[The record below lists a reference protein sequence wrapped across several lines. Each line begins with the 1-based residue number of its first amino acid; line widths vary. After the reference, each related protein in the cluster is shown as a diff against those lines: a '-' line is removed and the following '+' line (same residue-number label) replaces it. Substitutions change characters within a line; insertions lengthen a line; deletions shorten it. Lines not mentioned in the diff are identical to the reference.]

1 MRLQKLVAAVAMA
14 GALGSGYVS
23 ALGLGEVRLNSALN
37 QPLDAEIEL
46 LQVRELTRNEIL
58 PNMAAP
64 ADFKRAGLDRPF
76 MLAGMKF
83 KTTLRPDG
91 TGFIHV
97 TSSQVIREPFLN
109 FLLEVHWPSGRLL
122 REYTMLLDPP
132 AFSEQPAPPVTPAS
146 AASYNGGL
154 PSQQRSANPFDQ
166 RSGNQSP
173 EPQTY
178 QPVQPQS
185 QLRQPLNSTSGA
197 VQSGQPDNYQV
208 KSNDN
213 LWNIARSVRPAS
225 DLSIQ
230 QTMVALQRK
239 NPEAFIQGNINR
251 LKKGQVLRTPDREEV
266 SQVSFQDAVSEVA
279 RQQREWQTRLEQ
291 LDATRRSSTGS
302 GASGGKSDGKLSIV
316 ATEQSSGSGRDLGG
330 GSADTDDTGLQN
342 ELVMTREKLD
352 KLTRDNEELKSRLK
366 DLDDQVS
373 TLKRLIS
380 LKDDQLTALQ
390 QQPSA
395 DTDAVKSES
404 MKPQIEPK
412 PASVIT
418 PSVPTPQP
426 GFIDF
431 LFSNPLFL
439 AIAGLIPL
447 GLIGALLVYRRR
459 KQEAEEELEL
469 EAAMLEEPELP
480 VESHDGMIEEELEL
494 DEEALEIDEDTLL
507 EEEFEEE
514 LTEETVQQTDDAI
527 SEADIYIAYGRFPQA
542 AELLGNA
549 IAAEPQR
556 ADLRLKLL
564 EVHAENNDIDNFKQA
579 LAGVEKLGDEDSL
592 RQADAFKARF
602 PAELFAGV
610 GAVAATAVSDESEI
624 SFDLDDTIASDDLDD
639 TMASDDGDD
648 LGSLD
653 LDLDDLDLGNES
665 AEETAQ
671 KADETSDEEDGLS
684 FDLDNLDDLDLDLDF
699 GNEPAEELKAEKSE
713 SLPEIDELL
722 DLGDLEFDEPAAEDE
737 DLDLPDLDLDF
748 DLDDEPEKEATAE
761 PVPSK
766 KESDDVMSFEDGLPD
781 LEAALDDDLDFL
793 SDDDEAATKL
803 DLARAYIDMGDNE
816 GARDILQEVLE
827 GGSDEQK
834 KEAQGLLDQAQ

>member
-1 MRLQKLVAAVAMA
+1 MRLQKLVAAMAMA
-14 GALGSGYVS
+14 GALGSGYVN

-64 ADFKRAGLDRPF
+64 TDFKRAGLDRPF
-76 MLAGMKF
+76 ILSGMKF
-83 KTTLRPDG
+83 KTVLRTDG

-132 AFSEQPAPPVTPAS
+132 AFSEQPAAPVKPAS
-146 AASYNGGL
+146 ASNYNGGL
-154 PSQQRSANPFDQ
+154 PSQQRSTNPFDQ
-166 RSGNQSP
+166 RSGNQP
-173 EPQTY
+173 PQPQSY
-178 QPVQPQS
+178 QPVQS
-185 QLRQPLNSTSGA
+185 QAAQPVSSPSGA
-197 VQSGQPDNYQV
+197 VQAGQPENYQV
-208 KSNDN
+208 KANDN
-213 LWNIARSVRPAS
+213 LWNIARSVRPSS
-225 DLSIQ
+225 DLSVQ

-239 NPEAFIQGNINR
+239 NPDAFIKGNINR
-251 LKKGQVLRTPDREEV
+251 LKKGQVLRTPTRDEIN
-266 SQVSFQDAVSEVA
+266 QISFQEAVGEVA

-291 LDATRRSSTGS
+291 LDATRRTSADT

-316 ATEQSSGSGRDLGG
+316 SSEQSSGSGRDLGG
-330 GSADTDDTGLQN
+330 GSADADDSGLQN

-366 DLDDQVS
+366 DLDDQIS

-380 LKDDQLTALQ
+380 LKDDQLSALQ
-390 QQPSA
+390 QQPGT
-395 DTDAVKSES
+395 DTDVAVTPEPVQPVSAKV
-404 MKPQIEPK
+404 EPK
-412 PASVIT
+412 PAPVIT
-418 PSVPTPQP
+418 PPAPTPQP
-426 GFIDF
+426 SFIDF

-439 AIAGLIPL
+439 AIAALIPL

-459 KQEAEEELEL
+459 KQEAEEEDEL

-480 VESHDGMIEEELEL
+480 VDSHDGMIEEELEL
-494 DEEALEIDEDTLL
+494 DEEALEIDEETLL
-507 EEEFEEE
+507 QEEFDEEPA
-514 LTEETVQQTDDAI
+514 EETVQQTDDAI

-564 EVHAENNDIDNFKQA
+564 EVHAENNDIDNFKVA
-579 LAGVEKLGDEDSL
+579 LAGVEQLGDDDAM

-602 PAELFAGV
+602 PVEMFAGAATA
-610 GAVAATAVSDESEI
+610 AVAAGAAIASEPEP
-624 SFDLDDTIASDDLDD
+624 SFDIDDSLTIDSDD
-639 TMASDDGDD
+639 DD

-653 LDLDDLDLGNES
+653 FDLDDLDLGEEP

-671 KADETSDEEDGLS
+671 PAQEEDGLS
-684 FDLDNLDDLDLDLDF
+684 FDLDNLDDLDLDLDLDLDDQP
-699 GNEPAEELKAEKSE
+699 EAEAPVTQETE
-713 SLPEIDELL
+713 SDELP
-722 DLGDLEFDEPAAEDE
+722 DLGDLDFDEPVTAEE
-737 DLDLPDLDLDF
+737 DSFDLPDLDLDF
-748 DLDDEPEKEATAE
+748 DLGEEPEAETAISSDEKPAAKPE
-761 PVPSK
+761 P
-766 KESDDVMSFEDGLPD
+766 SDDVLSFEDGLPD

-827 GGSDEQK
+827 AGTDEQK
-834 KEAQGLLDQAQ
+834 QEAQSLLDQAQ